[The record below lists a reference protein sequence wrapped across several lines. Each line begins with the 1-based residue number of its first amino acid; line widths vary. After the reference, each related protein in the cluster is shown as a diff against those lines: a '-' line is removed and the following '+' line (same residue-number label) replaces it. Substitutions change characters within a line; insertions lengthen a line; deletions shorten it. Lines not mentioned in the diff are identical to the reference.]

1 MEKTKIIATLGPS
14 SLSEEMVVKMDHLG
28 VDLFRI
34 NLSHTVI
41 SDLEGLVTRVQGW
54 TDKKICIDTEGAQ
67 LRTGGLKN
75 DLLQID
81 TGESIR
87 IGGPL
92 NDEKDGIIPLNVNN
106 PHEILRVGDLLKI
119 DFDSALVQ
127 ITDIEKFHLVARV
140 LKGGAVGSN
149 KGIGV
154 DRVLKLPAFTDKDV
168 QAFEIAQRLALDTV
182 FLSFCSSGNDVLKIR
197 EYYNYNINVI
207 SKIESRLSIANLE
220 SICAQSEAVLIDRGD
235 LSRDVPLTKI
245 PFAQSHILDTASR
258 SATPVYVATNL
269 LETMVQKAEPTR
281 AEVHDVVKTLEDGAA
296 GLVLAAEAAI
306 GRYPANCVRVLSN
319 LINEVKN
326 KPTRISQEFLFENS
340 PSKIIPPH
348 GGKLVCQQL
357 TEDIDFGAAGLA
369 TVEVGPKIISD
380 IVQIGNGVYSP
391 LDRFMS
397 LEEIKF
403 VLDKNQLLDGTPW
416 TMPIILQARQIDKS
430 SIDGRD
436 FIVVR
441 SDCDRSV
448 YAIIESPKIEEIPDM
463 KEVSRGWFG
472 TEDKE
477 HPGVKEFL
485 KGGSCIISGKVSLVK
500 NFHPKTG
507 GCHELT
513 PRQTRHIFSQ
523 NGWAN
528 IVGFHTR
535 NVPHRAHEYIQLKA
549 LEESNSDAIFISPAT
564 GIKKPGDFSPLPIIE
579 CYNALIRENFYG
591 SRGAI
596 IGAFDTYSRYC
607 GPREAVFTALCRK
620 NYGCDSFIVGRDHA
634 GVGNYYATD
643 ASVRIFDSL
652 DIGINILSFEPVS
665 FSKNGLALSGWAN
678 TDTADAA
685 DSKSISGSAVRD
697 FLMKGDPI
705 PEYLMR
711 KEISTI
717 LHQLMDQDPD
727 SMFQQ

>member
-1 MEKTKIIATLGPS
+1 M
-14 SLSEEMVVKMDHLG
+14 KMDHLG

-34 NLSHTVI
+34 NLSHTGL
-41 SDLEGLVTRVQGW
+41 SDLKELVKRVQGW
-54 TDKKICIDTEGAQ
+54 TGKKICIDTEGAQ
-67 LRTGGLKN
+67 LRTGNLKN
-75 DLLQID
+75 DLLQIY

-92 NDEKDGIIPLNVNN
+92 NDKKDEIIPLNFKN

-127 ITDIEKFHLVARV
+127 ITNIEESHLVARV
-140 LKGGAVGSN
+140 LKGGTVGCN
-149 KGIGV
+149 KGIGI
-154 DRVLKLPAFTDKDV
+154 DRVIKLPAFTDKDV
-168 QAFEIAQRLALDTV
+168 QAFEIAQHLALDTV
-182 FLSFCSSGNDVLKIR
+182 FLSFCSCGKDVKDLRK
-197 EYYNYNINVI
+197 YFDYNINVI

-245 PFAQSHILDTASR
+245 PFAQSHILHTASR

-306 GRYPANCVRVLSN
+306 GRNPANCVRVLSN

-357 TEDIDFGAAGLA
+357 TEDIDFGASGLA

-416 TMPIILQARQIDKS
+416 TMPIILQATQIDKS

-448 YAIIESPKIEEIPDM
+448 HAIIESPKIEEIPDM

-485 KGGSCIISGKVSLVK
+485 KGGSCIISGKVSLAN
-500 NFHPKTG
+500 NFHPKTA

-564 GIKKPGDFSPLPIIE
+564 GIKKPGDFTPLPIIE

-634 GVGNYYATD
+634 GVGNYYAAD

-678 TDTADAA
+678 TDTTDAA
-685 DSKSISGSAVRD
+685 GSKSISGSAVRD